1 MVLPNQ
7 ETPLY
12 NHPLNEIEGW
22 LQSMG
27 CEQDSQEL
35 NCWYIDKGTWKA
47 EICLDIEEIV
57 VRYLEAGEQQTDIK
71 RVFKYSLSREDV
83 EDAIFSGP

>member
-1 MVLPNQ
+1 MVLPHQ

-12 NHPLNEIEGW
+12 NHPLNEIEAW

-27 CEQDSQEL
+27 CEQDPQEL
-35 NCWYIDKGTWKA
+35 NCWHIDKSTWKA

-57 VRYLEAGEQQTDIK
+57 VRYLQAGDEQTDIK

>member
-1 MVLPNQ
+1 MALPHP

-12 NHPLNEIEGW
+12 NHPLYEIETW
-22 LQSMG
+22 LRSMG
-27 CEQDSQEL
+27 CEQDTQEL
-35 NCWYIDKGTWKA
+35 NLWSIAKSTWKA
-47 EICLDIEEIV
+47 EISLDVEEIV
-57 VRYLEAGEQQTDIK
+57 VCYLQAGDEQTDIK